1 MVSRLL
7 RLRRPRLRSVLAR
20 AAPPGQFGLP
30 LLHLSVCPQLRWPC
44 LGAHLASPASWPRRA
59 GCGPAVSQQRPGGH
73 PGARAEEGTIGWSRR
88 LGSRFNHLL
97 PVGMGRPQ
105 AATARRW
112 HLCARPGYHRRL
124 TTSTVQEGVTRL
136 PPGRLSFAGASIG
149 ESGLPVSDR
158 EALCSRP
165 GNGPVVVVYSRS
177 AGDGG
182 QRSCTRSASPV
193 RRASCSGS
201 IVRPQALQILPGR
214 GRGDLQPAAG
224 HVRCSRVCE

>member
-73 PGARAEEGTIGWSRR
+73 PRARAEEGTIGWSRR

-97 PVGMGRPQ
+97 PAGMGRPQ

-112 HLCARPGYHRRL
+112 HLCVLA
-124 TTSTVQEGVTRL
+124 
-136 PPGRLSFAGASIG
+136 RLSPAPHHQHSAGGRHAVTPRAAIVAGASIG

-158 EALCSRP
+158 EALCSHP
-165 GNGPVVVVYSRS
+165 GNGPVVVVYPRS

-182 QRSCTRSASPV
+182 QRSCARSASPV

-224 HVRCSRVCE
+224 HVRCSRVRE

>member
-1 MVSRLL
+1 MGARTGRSRLRQAFLALARRFCNRVVKKTGIALQSPAPGRHRTSAGGHGPPLASL
-7 RLRRPRLRSVLAR
+7 RLARL
-20 AAPPGQFGLP
+20 
-30 LLHLSVCPQLRWPC
+30 
-44 LGAHLASPASWPRRA
+44 SPAHHHQHSA
-59 GCGPAVSQQRPGGH
+59 S
-73 PGARAEEGTIGWSRR
+73 
-88 LGSRFNHLL
+88 
-97 PVGMGRPQ
+97 
-105 AATARRW
+105 
-112 HLCARPGYHRRL
+112 L
-124 TTSTVQEGVTRL
+124 TTNTVQEGLTQL
-136 PPGRLSFAGASIG
+136 PPRAAIVAGASIR

-158 EALCSRP
+158 EALSSHP

-182 QRSCTRSASPV
+182 RRSCTRSASPV